1 MSEGKE
7 RKVNKK
13 NPNTIHT
20 HTAPITWLVAIQ
32 KLTTPHTHTTHL
44 YTYMY
49 MYISNEGQ
57 HTIFFL
63 HMKISCIWFS
73 INNNKHT
80 PNSWA
85 VWAPH
90 ASARESERERE
101 RESSDKTKATSHKAF
116 SLSDRSYLFVCEHKH
131 TQRQKQKQIGKKIH
145 FRYFAAAALNWTKQR
160 QRRRRRPSSLNLLL
174 PLSPSPLPLL
184 SCSRAASVRTQH
196 KKQSV
201 FILIWHHQHWNLI
214 KQEQFESS
222 IRIIWYK
229 FGEIQSK

>member
-1 MSEGKE
+1 MRGSI
-7 RKVNKK
+7 R
-13 NPNTIHT
+13 
-20 HTAPITWLVAIQ
+20 
-32 KLTTPHTHTTHL
+32 
-44 YTYMY
+44 Y
-49 MYISNEGQ
+49 S
-57 HTIFFL
+57 
-63 HMKISCIWFS
+63 SCIWKSAAFDFPS
-73 INNNKHT
+73 TTTNIHRTAERSEPHT
-80 PNSWA
+80 Q
-85 VWAPH
+85 VQ
-90 ASARESERERE
+90 ESQRERE
-101 RESSDKTKATSHKAF
+101 RESSDKTKTTSHKAF

-145 FRYFAAAALNWTKQR
+145 VRYFAAAALNWTKQR

-174 PLSPSPLPLL
+174 PLSPSPLL